1 MRVDV
6 AQAIG
11 RRGELGST
19 DIRCA
24 MDDLPLKIAEVD
36 GILVDEP
43 DRPHSGRGEVHNRGR
58 SETAG
63 ADAEDP
69 RRLEPAL
76 PVEADVRQRE
86 MPAVTHQLVAGQFH
100 GHVPII

>member
-1 MRVDV
+1 
-6 AQAIG
+6 
-11 RRGELGST
+11 
-19 DIRCA
+19 

-43 DRPHSGRGEVHNRGR
+43 DRPDSGRGEVHHRGR

-69 RRLEPAL
+69 RSLQPAL

>member
-1 MRVDV
+1 
-6 AQAIG
+6 
-11 RRGELGST
+11 
-19 DIRCA
+19 

-43 DRPHSGRGEVHNRGR
+43 DRPDPGRGEVHHRGR
-58 SETAG
+58 SEPAG
-63 ADAEDP
+63 ADAKDP
-69 RRLEPAL
+69 RSLQSAL